1 MLLKDM
7 TKICQISLDAQLA
20 SKGIIKKRVYKPFIM
35 DAMKVGL
42 RKYFNTCQI
51 KLRKTLTQNCK
62 IRIRML
68 KPKNEQIILKK
79 RHRTKV

>member
-1 MLLKDM
+1 M
-7 TKICQISLDAQLA
+7 
-20 SKGIIKKRVYKPFIM
+20 KRVYKPFIM

-51 KLRKTLTQNCK
+51 KLHTQNIK
-62 IRIRML
+62 TKLIRIRML

-79 RHRTKV
+79 ETHRAKV